1 MSSSDHPDINY
12 LKSPEIGKVLASGL
26 AETYRVRPKFPVDF
40 FAKWLLNNSKE
51 QKMKKLAE

>member
-26 AETYRVRPKFPVDF
+26 AETYRLRPKFPVDF
-40 FAKWLLNNSKE
+40 FAKWLLNYSKE
-51 QKMKKLAE
+51 QKMKK